1 MRSVEREFVDLNFG
15 GTHGVDGEIGIHVAD
30 FGTHGSHQLIGIG
43 SGAEV
48 DGHFAEVAGAKI
60 GNESLLGDFVAEIGV
75 LEILDDAD
83 DFHVDGG
90 AGIDAEANVKADG
103 IASGEKLFGEFF
115 VDHDGSGRPVPHFGT
130 VLDLVVVIAAEIA
143 SRQRWARREWRN
155 NWG

>member
-1 MRSVEREFVDLNFG
+1 
-15 GTHGVDGEIGIHVAD
+15 
-30 FGTHGSHQLIGIG
+30 LIGIG

-103 IASGEKLFGEFF
+103 IASGKTF
-115 VDHDGSGRPVPHFGT
+115 
-130 VLDLVVVIAAEIA
+130 
-143 SRQRWARREWRN
+143 WRIFR
-155 NWG
+155 